1 MQMQQLFAAALL
13 SGSIILAG
21 CGGESGVPA
30 ADDNQQ
36 TANPTPSLPHSLA
49 LSANSW
55 VKANPAASRA
65 LMQEDGISNWRYSD
79 QVISS
84 FIHLPQTGEL
94 ELAIRGKIASGQS
107 TIEVSLAGQTQNV
120 ILNSNTEQLYYIGK
134 FTISTPG
141 YQEIKLRGVASS
153 HDTFGEL
160 SSLSFGGSAA
170 SGASFIRDEVYW
182 GRRGPSV
189 HLSYQLPEATAI
201 RYFYSEMQVPVG
213 QDVIGSFYMAN
224 GFADGYFGIQVN
236 SATERRVLFS
246 VWSPYQTDDPSTI
259 PEHLQ
264 VKLLRKGEQVV
275 TGEFGNEGSGGQS
288 FLRYTWQ
295 AGTTYQFLLKAE
307 PQADNH
313 THYTA
318 WFFAPEQ
325 AKWQLIAAFS
335 RPETQRNIERPHS
348 FLENFIP
355 EMGDTSRHVYFPS
368 QWFADAAGNWYQNR
382 QASFSVDDTGR
393 RGNRLDFAGAYTEQ
407 GLMLQ
412 NCGFFNQ
419 TTTPG
424 SSWQLPAQNRVPNI
438 NLNQLP

>member
-1 MQMQQLFAAALL
+1 MLIKQLMAVALLGGSFLL
-13 SGSIILAG
+13 SG
-21 CGGESGVPA
+21 CGGDSATQA
-30 ADDNQQ
+30 ADSNQQ
-36 TANPTPSLPHSLA
+36 PPAPILPHSLA
-49 LSANSW
+49 LAANSW
-55 VKANPAASRA
+55 VKANPAASKTI
-65 LMQEDGISNWRYSD
+65 MQEDGIRNWRYGD
-79 QVISS
+79 QIISS

-94 ELAIRGKIASGQS
+94 ELVIHGKIASGQS
-107 TIEVSLAGQTQNV
+107 TIEVTLAGQTKSV
-120 ILNSNTEQLYYIGK
+120 TLNSSTEQQYAIGK
-134 FTISTPG
+134 FIISTPG
-141 YQEIKLRGVASS
+141 YQEIQLRGVASS
-153 HDTFGEL
+153 DTFGEL
-160 SSLSFGGSAA
+160 TRLSFGGSAA

-189 HLSYQLPEATAI
+189 HLSYQLPEATPI
-201 RYFYSEMQVPVG
+201 RYFYSEMQVPTG

-236 SATERRVLFS
+236 SASERRVLFS

-259 PEHLQ
+259 PAHLQ

-288 FLRYTWQ
+288 FLRYPWQ

-307 PQADNH
+307 PQADNY

-325 AKWQLIAAFS
+325 AKWQLIASFS
-335 RPETQRNIERPHS
+335 RPETQRNIERPHA

-355 EMGDTSRHVYFPS
+355 EMGDTTRSVYFPS
-368 QWFADAAGNWYQNR
+368 QWFADAAGNWYPNQ

-407 GLMLQ
+407 GLMLK
-412 NCGFFNQ
+412 NCGFFNE
-419 TTTPG
+419 TTSPGTTWQVTPQAIAPTINF
-424 SSWQLPAQNRVPNI
+424 SQLP
-438 NLNQLP
+438 

>member
-1 MQMQQLFAAALL
+1 MLIKQLMTAALL
-13 SGSIILAG
+13 GGSLLLSG
-21 CGGESGVPA
+21 CGGDSATQA
-30 ADDNQQ
+30 ADSNQQ
-36 TANPTPSLPHSLA
+36 APAPILPHSLA
-49 LSANSW
+49 LAANSW
-55 VKANPAASRA
+55 VKANPAASKTI
-65 LMQEDGISNWRYSD
+65 MQEDGIRNWRYGD

-94 ELAIRGKIASGQS
+94 ELAISGKIASGQS
-107 TIEVSLAGQTQNV
+107 TIEVSLAGQTKSV
-120 ILNSNTEQLYYIGK
+120 TLNSSTEQQYAIGT

-141 YQEIKLRGVASS
+141 YQEIQLRGVASS
-153 HDTFGEL
+153 SDTFGEL
-160 SSLSFGGSAA
+160 TRLSFGGSAA

-189 HLSYQLPEATAI
+189 HLSYQLPEATPI
-201 RYFYSEMQVPVG
+201 RYFYSEMQVPAG

-236 SATERRVLFS
+236 SASERRVLFS

-259 PEHLQ
+259 PTHLQ

-288 FLRYTWQ
+288 FLRYPWQ

-307 PQADNH
+307 PQADNY

-325 AKWQLIAAFS
+325 AKWQLIASFS

-355 EMGDTSRHVYFPS
+355 EMGDTTRSVYFPS
-368 QWFADAAGNWYQNR
+368 QWFADAAGNWYPNQ

-407 GLMLQ
+407 GLMLK
-412 NCGFFNQ
+412 NCGFFND
-419 TTTPG
+419 TTSPGTTWQVTPQAIAPTINF
-424 SSWQLPAQNRVPNI
+424 SQLP
-438 NLNQLP
+438 